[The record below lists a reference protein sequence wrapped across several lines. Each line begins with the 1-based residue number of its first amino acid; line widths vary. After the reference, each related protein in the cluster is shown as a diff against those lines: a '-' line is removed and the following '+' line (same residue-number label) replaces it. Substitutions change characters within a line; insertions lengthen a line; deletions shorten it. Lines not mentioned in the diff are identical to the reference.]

1 MDQIHPS
8 TFDSDHS
15 YDSFPFYSIIQ
26 DNRPLPPQA
35 PTQEEDDEL
44 FSEDPW
50 VERPLRA
57 DYGTN
62 IHLGSKAFLNFNSVF
77 VDTCPVYIGAR
88 CLIGPNCCFY
98 SGTHPLDPAVRNG
111 TEGPELG
118 KEIRIGDDCWLGG
131 NVIVLPGITIGR
143 GSTIGAGSVV
153 TKVFWFIGASCTEG
167 LGILICFTG
176 CAALPCGCWQSGQ
189 DLEED

>member
-1 MDQIHPS
+1 MTKICVITQ
-8 TFDSDHS
+8 DH
-15 YDSFPFYSIIQ
+15 
-26 DNRPLPPQA
+26 RRLPPPA

-44 FSEDPW
+44 FAEDPW
-50 VERPLRA
+50 VERPVRA

-62 IHLGSKAFLNFNSVF
+62 VRLGPKVFLNFNAVF
-77 VDTCPVYIGAR
+77 IDTCPIYIGAR

-118 KEIRIGDDCWLGG
+118 KEIHIGDDCWLGG
-131 NVIVLPGITIGR
+131 NVIVLPGINIGR

-153 TKVFWFIGASCTEG
+153 TKDVPPFHVAAGNPARILRKIETSMESMLHQETPSNDNAEG
-167 LGILICFTG
+167 MEAPKAGHVRI
-176 CAALPCGCWQSGQ
+176 AH
-189 DLEED
+189 